1 MANWIVALTLMCVVF
16 PANAIGQT
24 KDTLVGTWKLISAKD
39 TTENADVKD
48 SFGRNPTGFIT
59 YTADGR
65 VMCIVTFDGRK
76 LLSVADYISAPAQ
89 ERAEAFATMFAY
101 AGRYTFSG
109 DKVIHH
115 IEAAWMQNY
124 VKTDQVRFIVKL
136 EGNRVTLRTP
146 PFLKGG
152 VKLANQEL
160 VWERMKPE
168 TPGSSARN

>member
-1 MANWIVALTLMCVVF
+1 MANWIIALVLICVVF
-16 PANAIGQT
+16 PANGTAQT
-24 KDTLVGTWKLISAKD
+24 KDSLVGTWKLISATD
-39 TTENADVKD
+39 TKENGDVKD

-76 LLSVADYISAPAQ
+76 LLSVPDYISAPPQ

-101 AGRYTFSG
+101 AGRYTFTG

-115 IEAAWMQNY
+115 VEVAWMENY
-124 VKTDQVRFIVKL
+124 VKTDQVRYIVRFQS
-136 EGNRVTLRTP
+136 NRMTIRTP

-160 VWERMKPE
+160 VWERVKAEAP
-168 TPGSSARN
+168 AR